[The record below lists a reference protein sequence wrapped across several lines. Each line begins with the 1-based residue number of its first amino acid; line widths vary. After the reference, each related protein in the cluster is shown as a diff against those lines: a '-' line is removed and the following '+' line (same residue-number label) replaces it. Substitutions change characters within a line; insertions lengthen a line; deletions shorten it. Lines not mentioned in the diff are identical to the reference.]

1 MPLLGY
7 GTYQIPNTIEG
18 QKMVEDAISAGY
30 RLLDCASFYLN
41 EEIVGKAIGT
51 YDRSDLFVASKV
63 WNDAIFEGR
72 GAVRAS
78 CMESLRKL
86 RCEYIDLF
94 LVHWP
99 VPDKHIEA
107 YKELECLKREGYI
120 RDIGVSNYTIED
132 LKELLNSGVT
142 VVPVVN
148 QIEINPFLYRKVTL
162 DFMISHGI
170 RPMSYRGLRNA
181 TGVADPVVVKVANAH
196 NVSPAQV
203 LGRWLVQQNI
213 CHIPKS
219 SKLERIKSNADV
231 FSFELSEQDMK
242 DLANLTTRDNLGVFR
257 DHYLARIVR
266 DTPLDVP
273 RDLDFTLD

>member
-1 MPLLGY
+1 
-7 GTYQIPNTIEG
+7 
-18 QKMVEDAISAGY
+18 MVEDAISAGY
-30 RLLDCASFYLN
+30 KLFDCASFYLN
-41 EEIVGKAIGT
+41 EEIVGDVVAKC
-51 YDRSDLFVASKV
+51 DRSELFIVSKV
-63 WNDAIFEGR
+63 WNDAIFNGR
-72 GAVRAS
+72 DAVRAS

-99 VPDKHIEA
+99 VPGKHIEA

-132 LKELLNSGVT
+132 LLTLLHSGIKD
-142 VVPVVN
+142 VPAVN
-148 QIEINPFLYRKVTL
+148 QIEINPFLFRKVTL
-162 DFMISHGI
+162 DFMQTHGI

-181 TGVADPVVVKVANAH
+181 IGVTDPLVLKIANAH

-219 SKLERIKSNADV
+219 SKLERMKSNADV
-231 FSFELSEQDMK
+231 FSFNLSDQDMMY
-242 DLANLTTRDNLGVFR
+242 LGNLTTRENLSVFK
-257 DHYLARIVR
+257 DHYLPRIVR

-273 RDLDFTLD
+273 RDLDFTID